1 MTDYRHYFIAL
12 AAGLLTMSTLNAQ
25 DTPNDSIPQ
34 EGRRSNQNVMLN
46 ASSATV
52 PRTISLGIPSSGSAI
67 FEDGLPV
74 SFYLGFFP
82 GHWSWHNGLN
92 TESMSL
98 STLDESALRVGIIGY
113 FPSTTSKVTADRLS
127 GGANYSVNIYGQH
140 QLDLNVGA
148 PLGHGWGFNLNTYQN
163 FDRGSNHLDMSYL
176 TERIQFYKAALS
188 KTFAEGRGRA
198 SLTYNYMSTMTVGD
212 NYGPFIFVGDGSVK
226 PFEDFDLGHDQY
238 LPNLTG
244 YRYIDPKDGQMK
256 SRNMT
261 DDGLTKSHMATFNLT
276 YRFNN
281 GNELDFRS
289 RLKTIHTDVSNLMLT
304 SISQVGATDG
314 YTYSDGT
321 PFAGNVQGRLY
332 NNYDTTDSDWMNTIE
347 LRGKNTHHDWY
358 VAADAWFDHTS
369 QSTFTG
375 NFAHEAKKDPKQLYY
390 NGQDYWV
397 FNTGSNY
404 FNGNE
409 TKLAIYARDQWKP
422 TQRLTLT
429 GGVRL
434 EYMNVTGKA
443 ANNVDGATNNSRTPN
458 WSLLSPGVAKNRIS
472 ENWLNTAATFTAYYR
487 LTPGFALQADALATY
502 RRPEITEYGTAMS
515 PVTDVK
521 SNYMFR
527 AGINYRNSW
536 IDAQSLLTYL
546 VQKNDFVNSLWTHTL
561 TKAAGGY
568 PEGYQETVYIPSFYN
583 IDAFGWTT
591 DIVLTPFRGFT
602 FHGLINLRAP
612 RYRDYK
618 FEPVFSDGY
627 SETYDFSDKKV
638 TGISSVEI
646 ELEPSYTIDKW
657 RIWASAR
664 YYSRQYINRTNTLYF
679 NPRWETFGGVDYN
692 MSQNVSFGVNVINF
706 LNQKGASA
714 GIQAASLATDAS
726 KFQNYLTS
734 GTYIRPFTVEFSTRI
749 KF

>member
-1 MTDYRHYFIAL
+1 MKNLRIL
-12 AAGLLTMSTLNAQ
+12 AMITLCFTTGSLWAQNNA
-25 DTPNDSIPQ
+25 NDSIQ
-34 EGRRSNQNVMLN
+34 ENRRSNQNVMLN
-46 ASSATV
+46 ASSATQ

-92 TESMSL
+92 TQSMSL

-113 FPSTTSKVTADRLS
+113 FPSTTSKVTAEKLS
-127 GGANYSVNIYGQH
+127 GGINYSVNQYGQH
-140 QLDLNVGA
+140 QVDLNVGA
-148 PLGHGWGFNLNTYQN
+148 PLGKGWGFNLNTYQN

-176 TERIQFYKAALS
+176 QERIQFYKFALS
-188 KTFAEGRGRA
+188 KSFAGGKGRA
-198 SLTYNYMSTMTVGD
+198 SLTYNYMSTMSLAE

-226 PFEDFDLGHDQY
+226 EFDDFDLGHDQY
-238 LPNLTG
+238 LPNMDYYT
-244 YRYIDPKDGQMK
+244 YIDPKDGLTK
-256 SRNMT
+256 SRNFT
-261 DDGLTKSHMATFNLT
+261 DDGLTKSHMATFNLN
-276 YRFNN
+276 YKFNN

-289 RLKTIHTDVSNLMLT
+289 RLKTIHTDIANLMLG
-304 SISQVGATDG
+304 SISQVGEADG
-314 YTYSDGT
+314 YTYQNGT
-321 PFAGNVQGRLY
+321 PFAGNVQSRFY

-347 LRGKNTHHDWY
+347 LRGKSSKHDWY

-375 NFAHEAKKDPKQLYY
+375 NFAHEAKKDPKQLQF

-397 FNTGSNY
+397 FNTGTNY
-404 FNGNE
+404 FDGNE
-409 TKLAIYARDQWKP
+409 TKIAIYGRDQWKP
-422 TQRLTLT
+422 TNRLTLT

-434 EYMNVTGKA
+434 EYMHVGGDA
-443 ANNVDGATNNSRTPN
+443 ANNVDGATNNSRTAG
-458 WSLLSPGVAKNRIS
+458 WSLMSPGVTKNKIS
-472 ENWLNTAATFTAYYR
+472 ENWLNAAATFTAYYR
-487 LTPGFALQADALATY
+487 INPGFALQADALATF

-536 IDAQSLLTYL
+536 IDLQSMLTYL
-546 VQKNDFVNSLWTHTL
+546 VQKNNFVNSLWTHTL
-561 TKAAGGY
+561 TKAASGY
-568 PEGYQETVYIPSFYN
+568 PEGYQESVYIPSFYN
-583 IDAFGWTT
+583 IDAIGWTT
-591 DIVLTPFRGFT
+591 DFVLTPFKGFT

-627 SETYDFSDKKV
+627 RETYDFSDKKV

-646 ELEPSYTIDKW
+646 ELEPSYTIGKW
-657 RIWASAR
+657 RVWASAR
-664 YYSRQYINRTNTLYF
+664 YYSRQYINITNTLYF
-679 NPRWETFGGVDYN
+679 NPRWETFGGIDYN
-692 MSQNVSFGVNVINF
+692 LSPKVAFSVNVVNF

-714 GIQAASLATDAS
+714 GIQAASLATDPTPF
-726 KFQNYLTS
+726 KNYLTS
-734 GTYIRPFTVEFSTRI
+734 GTYIRPFTLEFATRI
-749 KF
+749 SF

>member
-1 MTDYRHYFIAL
+1 MKNLRIL
-12 AAGLLTMSTLNAQ
+12 AMITLCFTTGSLWAQNNA
-25 DTPNDSIPQ
+25 NDSIQ
-34 EGRRSNQNVMLN
+34 ENRRSNQNVMLN
-46 ASSATV
+46 ASSATQ

-92 TESMSL
+92 TQSMSL

-113 FPSTTSKVTADRLS
+113 FPSTTSKVTAEKLS
-127 GGANYSVNIYGQH
+127 GGINYSVNQYGQH
-140 QLDLNVGA
+140 QVDLNVGA
-148 PLGHGWGFNLNTYQN
+148 PLGKGWGFNLNTYQN

-176 TERIQFYKAALS
+176 QERIQFYKFALS
-188 KTFAEGRGRA
+188 KSFAGGKGRT
-198 SLTYNYMSTMTVGD
+198 SLTYNYMSTMSLAE

-226 PFEDFDLGHDQY
+226 EFDDFDLGHDQY
-238 LPNLTG
+238 LPNMDYYT
-244 YRYIDPKDGQMK
+244 YIDPKDGLTK
-256 SRNMT
+256 SRNFT
-261 DDGLTKSHMATFNLT
+261 DDGLTKSHMATFNLN
-276 YRFNN
+276 YKFNN

-289 RLKTIHTDVSNLMLT
+289 RLKTIHTDIANLMLG
-304 SISQVGATDG
+304 SISQVEVTDG
-314 YTYSDGT
+314 YTYRDGA
-321 PFAGNVQGRLY
+321 PFAGNVQSRFY

-347 LRGKNTHHDWY
+347 LRGKSSKHDWY

-375 NFAHEAKKDPKQLYY
+375 NFAHEAKKDPKQLQF

-397 FNTGSNY
+397 FNTGTNY
-404 FNGNE
+404 FDGNE
-409 TKLAIYARDQWKP
+409 TKIAIYGRDQWKP
-422 TQRLTLT
+422 TNRLTLT

-434 EYMNVTGKA
+434 EYMHVGGDA
-443 ANNVDGATNNSRTPN
+443 ANNVDGATNNSRTAG
-458 WSLLSPGVAKNRIS
+458 WSLMSPGVTKNKIS
-472 ENWLNTAATFTAYYR
+472 ENWLNAAATFTAYYR
-487 LTPGFALQADALATY
+487 INPGFALQADALATF

-536 IDAQSLLTYL
+536 IDLQSMLTYL
-546 VQKNDFVNSLWTHTL
+546 VQKNNFVNSLWTHTL

-568 PEGYQETVYIPSFYN
+568 PEGYQESVYIPSFYN
-583 IDAFGWTT
+583 IDAIGWTT
-591 DIVLTPFRGFT
+591 DFVLTPFKGFT

-627 SETYDFSDKKV
+627 RETYDFSDKKV

-646 ELEPSYTIDKW
+646 ELEPSYTIGKW
-657 RIWASAR
+657 RVWASAR
-664 YYSRQYINRTNTLYF
+664 YYSRQYINITNTLYF
-679 NPRWETFGGVDYN
+679 NPRWETFGGVDFN
-692 MSQNVSFGVNVINF
+692 FSPKVAFSVNVVNF

-714 GIQAASLATDAS
+714 GIQAASLATDATPF
-726 KFQNYLTS
+726 KNYLTS
-734 GTYIRPFTVEFSTRI
+734 GTYIRPFTLEFATRI
-749 KF
+749 SF